1 MSRRARTVWPG
12 CPFHIVQKA
21 NHSDPIFESDS
32 DFAAYRNLLKRGLPA
47 SATRLLAFAVMN
59 NHVHLILLPEFGDS
73 LSRLMR
79 ALAGSYA
86 RYFNTTRAE
95 KGRVW
100 QDRYYSTPMSPR
112 HLHHA
117 LRYVE
122 LNPVRAGIAK
132 IATDSPWTSA
142 RAHHSGIDPTGILDM
157 QFFHSRG
164 GTEAWRRMIEY
175 RDTREAE
182 INHFLRSC
190 TYAERPFGDTKFV
203 EEAERR
209 FGCHFKRWPFDQSL
223 ESSDTSYHLD
233 NLIPYLPIEKAAA
246 GI

>member
-21 NHSDPIFESDS
+21 NHGDPIFESDP
-32 DFAAYRNLLKRGLPA
+32 DFHAYLNLLKRGLPD
-47 SATRLLAFAVMN
+47 SSTRILAFALMN
-59 NHVHLILLPEFGDS
+59 NHVHLIAIPEFGDS
-73 LSRLMR
+73 FSRLMR
-79 ALAGSYA
+79 GLAGSFA
-86 RYFNTTRAE
+86 RYFNTTRCE

-122 LNPVRAGIAK
+122 LNPVRARIAK
-132 IATDSPWTSA
+132 SATDSPWTSA
-142 RAHHSGIDPTGILDM
+142 RAHYTGIDPTGILDM

-164 GTEAWRRMIEY
+164 GIEAWKRMIEY

-190 TYAERPFGDTKFV
+190 TYAERPFGDTSFV
-203 EEAERR
+203 EEAEKRLGRR
-209 FGCHFKRWPFDQSL
+209 FKRWPFDQSL
-223 ESSDTSYHLD
+223 ESSDTTHRLDHL
-233 NLIPYLPIEKAAA
+233 LPQLPIEIAAA
-246 GI
+246 GT